1 MKIDVSE
8 VRVQKE
14 LLVISVNSIKEQL
27 SVSRS
32 RLSEVV
38 STDSLKG
45 AVKDAINQK
54 VTNYQI
60 PLVDNYVNA
69 LDSIVDRY
77 DGIVKLF
84 QDTVSETD
92 NSAIINTEYLER
104 IKQRMK
110 DPIEGLKSSSSKTQ
124 NIYAGISDILTLTN
138 PSLDSVN
145 TSYNQAVKS
154 LDDTIKNMEAFN
166 SVLLK
171 TDTFDLI
178 DMQNSEIATLSG
190 YASLPYGNPAS
201 RNYYNRTQFKNSVS
215 EIHTAI
221 HSNSKAVKYQN
232 ALAKQLAESKYSGTI
247 ISEQQK
253 EISVSKISEFFN
265 LTLPEAED
273 VADYIKS
280 MGEAIVTYRGANI
293 FLNGIEI
300 TMDSQ
305 GRMRWGNRFLFKSN
319 SEYLYRHGIN
329 FQDAS
334 GIDLKNYHYSGNLKG
349 IARFSEM
356 GKAGWSGFKES
367 VNPLNDAKG
376 WREVGKFGK
385 TFKLAGGILT
395 AINIYNNFRENVDMS
410 DGISAKEAR
419 DFTIDTAVDI
429 GSGAAA
435 AGMGAAIGSAF
446 LPPLG
451 TVIGAGAGIVI
462 NYIMNNANFGNKSIV
477 DHAKDG
483 AKQIGNA
490 LGDWL
495 DSMIGG

>member
-69 LDSIVDRY
+69 LDSIVSRY
-77 DGIVKLF
+77 DGLVKLF

-92 NSAIINTEYLER
+92 NSAIIKTEYLER

-190 YASLPYGNPAS
+190 YASLPYGDRVS

-221 HSNSKAVKYQN
+221 HSNSKTVKYQN
-232 ALAKQLAESKYSGTI
+232 ALAKQLAESKYSGKVEQGKMSYTWENMLKDTFEKITDFSEWSKESLGQFLESTKETI
-247 ISEQQK
+247 IKQGKNIGKSWGARLQPRENGKFVRDSFKPRKWLSGKLKGLSGTASKAIGFIAKWGGRGLIALGAYEEAK
-253 EISVSKISEFFN
+253 EYYNEYHNVGRAISYSTVATGAGVLTGMAVGAAFAGAPFIVGLGAAVVVGAAVSVGIKALYKNVKPFR
-265 LTLPEAED
+265 D
-273 VADYIKS
+273 VVD
-280 MGEAIVTYRGANI
+280 GAGDI
-293 FLNGIEI
+293 LNGV
-300 TMDSQ
+300 
-305 GRMRWGNRFLFKSN
+305 GKALSN
-319 SEYLYRHGIN
+319 SL
-329 FQDAS
+329 S
-334 GIDLKNYHYSGNLKG
+334 SLKG
-349 IARFSEM
+349 AF
-356 GKAGWSGFKES
+356 GW
-367 VNPLNDAKG
+367 
-376 WREVGKFGK
+376 
-385 TFKLAGGILT
+385 
-395 AINIYNNFRENVDMS
+395 
-410 DGISAKEAR
+410 
-419 DFTIDTAVDI
+419 
-429 GSGAAA
+429 
-435 AGMGAAIGSAF
+435 
-446 LPPLG
+446 
-451 TVIGAGAGIVI
+451 
-462 NYIMNNANFGNKSIV
+462 
-477 DHAKDG
+477 
-483 AKQIGNA
+483 
-490 LGDWL
+490 
-495 DSMIGG
+495 

>member
-60 PLVDNYVNA
+60 PLVDNYVNV
-69 LDSIVDRY
+69 LDSIVSRY

-110 DPIEGLKSSSSKTQ
+110 DPIEGLKSSSSKTK

-190 YASLPYGNPAS
+190 YAPLPYGNRIS
-201 RNYYNRTQFKNSVS
+201 RNYYNRPQFKNSVS

-232 ALAKQLAESKYSGTI
+232 ALAKQLAESKYSGKVEQGKMSYTWENMLKDTFEKITDFSEWSKESLGQFLESTKETI
-247 ISEQQK
+247 IKQGKNIGKSWGARLQPRENGK
-253 EISVSKISEFFN
+253 FVRDSFKPRKWLSGKLKGLSGTASKAMGFIAKWGGRGLIALGAYEEATEYYNEYHNVGRAISYSTVATGAGVLTGMAVGAAFAGAPFIVGVGAAVVVGAAVSVGIKALYKNVKPFRDVVDGAGDILNGVGKALSNSVSS
-265 LTLPEAED
+265 
-273 VADYIKS
+273 
-280 MGEAIVTYRGANI
+280 
-293 FLNGIEI
+293 
-300 TMDSQ
+300 
-305 GRMRWGNRFLFKSN
+305 
-319 SEYLYRHGIN
+319 
-329 FQDAS
+329 
-334 GIDLKNYHYSGNLKG
+334 LKG
-349 IARFSEM
+349 AF
-356 GKAGWSGFKES
+356 GW
-367 VNPLNDAKG
+367 
-376 WREVGKFGK
+376 
-385 TFKLAGGILT
+385 
-395 AINIYNNFRENVDMS
+395 
-410 DGISAKEAR
+410 
-419 DFTIDTAVDI
+419 
-429 GSGAAA
+429 
-435 AGMGAAIGSAF
+435 
-446 LPPLG
+446 
-451 TVIGAGAGIVI
+451 
-462 NYIMNNANFGNKSIV
+462 
-477 DHAKDG
+477 
-483 AKQIGNA
+483 
-490 LGDWL
+490 
-495 DSMIGG
+495 

>member
-69 LDSIVDRY
+69 LDSIVSRY
-77 DGIVKLF
+77 DGLVKLF

-92 NSAIINTEYLER
+92 NSAIIKTEYLER

-190 YASLPYGNPAS
+190 YAPLPYGNPVS
-201 RNYYNRTQFKNSVS
+201 RNYYNRTWFKNSVS

-232 ALAKQLAESKYSGTI
+232 ALAKQLAESKYSGKVEQGKMSYTWENMLKDTFEKITDFSEWSKESLGQFLESTKETI
-247 ISEQQK
+247 IKQGKNIGKSWGARLQPRENGK
-253 EISVSKISEFFN
+253 FVRDSFKPRKWLSGKLKGLSGTASKAIGFIAKWGGRGLIALGAYEEATEYYNEYHNVGRAISYSTVATGAGVLTGMAVGAAFAGAPFIVGLGAAVVVGAAVSVGIKALYKNVKPFR
-265 LTLPEAED
+265 D
-273 VADYIKS
+273 VVD
-280 MGEAIVTYRGANI
+280 GAGDI
-293 FLNGIEI
+293 LNGV
-300 TMDSQ
+300 
-305 GRMRWGNRFLFKSN
+305 GKALSN
-319 SEYLYRHGIN
+319 SL
-329 FQDAS
+329 S
-334 GIDLKNYHYSGNLKG
+334 SLKG
-349 IARFSEM
+349 AF
-356 GKAGWSGFKES
+356 GW
-367 VNPLNDAKG
+367 
-376 WREVGKFGK
+376 
-385 TFKLAGGILT
+385 
-395 AINIYNNFRENVDMS
+395 
-410 DGISAKEAR
+410 
-419 DFTIDTAVDI
+419 
-429 GSGAAA
+429 
-435 AGMGAAIGSAF
+435 
-446 LPPLG
+446 
-451 TVIGAGAGIVI
+451 
-462 NYIMNNANFGNKSIV
+462 
-477 DHAKDG
+477 
-483 AKQIGNA
+483 
-490 LGDWL
+490 
-495 DSMIGG
+495 

>member
-69 LDSIVDRY
+69 LDSIVSRY
-77 DGIVKLF
+77 DGLVKLF
-84 QDTVSETD
+84 QETVSETD
-92 NSAIINTEYLER
+92 NSAIIKTEYLER

-110 DPIEGLKSSSSKTQ
+110 DPIEGLKSSSSKTK

-190 YASLPYGNPAS
+190 YAPLPYGNPAL

-232 ALAKQLAESKYSGTI
+232 ALAKQLAESKYSGTVEQGKMSYTWENMLKDTFEKITDFSEWSKESLGQFLESTKETI
-247 ISEQQK
+247 IKQGKNIGKSWGARLQPRENGKFVRDSFKPRKWLSGKLKGLSGTASKAIGFIAKWGGRGLIALGAYEEAK
-253 EISVSKISEFFN
+253 EYYNEYHNVGRAISYSTVATGAGVLAGMAVGAAFAGAPFIVGLGAAVVVGAAVSVGIKALYKNVKPFR
-265 LTLPEAED
+265 D
-273 VADYIKS
+273 VVD
-280 MGEAIVTYRGANI
+280 GAGDI
-293 FLNGIEI
+293 LNGV
-300 TMDSQ
+300 
-305 GRMRWGNRFLFKSN
+305 GKALSN
-319 SEYLYRHGIN
+319 SL
-329 FQDAS
+329 S
-334 GIDLKNYHYSGNLKG
+334 SLKG
-349 IARFSEM
+349 AF
-356 GKAGWSGFKES
+356 GW
-367 VNPLNDAKG
+367 
-376 WREVGKFGK
+376 
-385 TFKLAGGILT
+385 
-395 AINIYNNFRENVDMS
+395 
-410 DGISAKEAR
+410 
-419 DFTIDTAVDI
+419 
-429 GSGAAA
+429 
-435 AGMGAAIGSAF
+435 
-446 LPPLG
+446 
-451 TVIGAGAGIVI
+451 
-462 NYIMNNANFGNKSIV
+462 
-477 DHAKDG
+477 
-483 AKQIGNA
+483 
-490 LGDWL
+490 
-495 DSMIGG
+495 

>member
-1 MKIDVSE
+1 MKIDVTE

-69 LDSIVDRY
+69 LDSIVSRY
-77 DGIVKLF
+77 DGLVKLF

-92 NSAIINTEYLER
+92 NSAIIKTEYLER

-110 DPIEGLKSSSSKTQ
+110 DPIEGLKSSSSKTK

-190 YASLPYGNPAS
+190 YASLPYGDRVS

-232 ALAKQLAESKYSGTI
+232 ALAKQLAESKYSGTVEQGKMSYTWENMLKDTFEKITDFSEWSKESLGQFLESTKETI
-247 ISEQQK
+247 IKQGKNIGKSWGARLQPRENGKFVRDSFKPRKWLSGKLKGLSGTASKAIGFIAKWGGRGLIALGAYEEAK
-253 EISVSKISEFFN
+253 EYYNEYHNVGRAISYSTVATGAGVLAGMAVGAAFAGAPFIVGLGAAVVVGAAVSVGIKALYKNVKPFR
-265 LTLPEAED
+265 D
-273 VADYIKS
+273 VVD
-280 MGEAIVTYRGANI
+280 GAGDI
-293 FLNGIEI
+293 LNGV
-300 TMDSQ
+300 
-305 GRMRWGNRFLFKSN
+305 GKALSN
-319 SEYLYRHGIN
+319 SL
-329 FQDAS
+329 S
-334 GIDLKNYHYSGNLKG
+334 SLKG
-349 IARFSEM
+349 AF
-356 GKAGWSGFKES
+356 GW
-367 VNPLNDAKG
+367 
-376 WREVGKFGK
+376 
-385 TFKLAGGILT
+385 
-395 AINIYNNFRENVDMS
+395 
-410 DGISAKEAR
+410 
-419 DFTIDTAVDI
+419 
-429 GSGAAA
+429 
-435 AGMGAAIGSAF
+435 
-446 LPPLG
+446 
-451 TVIGAGAGIVI
+451 
-462 NYIMNNANFGNKSIV
+462 
-477 DHAKDG
+477 
-483 AKQIGNA
+483 
-490 LGDWL
+490 
-495 DSMIGG
+495 

>member
-124 NIYAGISDILTLTN
+124 NIYAGIGDILTLTN

-190 YASLPYGNPAS
+190 YAPLPYGNSVS
-201 RNYYNRTQFKNSVS
+201 RNYYSRTQFKNSVS

-232 ALAKQLAESKYSGTI
+232 ALAKQLAESKYSGTVEQGKMSYTWENMLKDTFEKTTDFSEWSKESLGQFLESTKETI
-247 ISEQQK
+247 IKQGKNIGKSWGARLQPRENGK
-253 EISVSKISEFFN
+253 FVRDSFKPRKWLSGKLKGLSGTASKAIGFIAKWGGRGLIALGAYEEATEYYNEYHNVGRAISYSTVATGAGVLTGMAVGAAFAGAPFIVGLGAAVVVGAAVSVGIKALYKNVKPFR
-265 LTLPEAED
+265 D
-273 VADYIKS
+273 VVD
-280 MGEAIVTYRGANI
+280 GAGDI
-293 FLNGIEI
+293 LNGV
-300 TMDSQ
+300 
-305 GRMRWGNRFLFKSN
+305 GKALSN
-319 SEYLYRHGIN
+319 SL
-329 FQDAS
+329 S
-334 GIDLKNYHYSGNLKG
+334 SLKG
-349 IARFSEM
+349 AF
-356 GKAGWSGFKES
+356 GW
-367 VNPLNDAKG
+367 
-376 WREVGKFGK
+376 
-385 TFKLAGGILT
+385 
-395 AINIYNNFRENVDMS
+395 
-410 DGISAKEAR
+410 
-419 DFTIDTAVDI
+419 
-429 GSGAAA
+429 
-435 AGMGAAIGSAF
+435 
-446 LPPLG
+446 
-451 TVIGAGAGIVI
+451 
-462 NYIMNNANFGNKSIV
+462 
-477 DHAKDG
+477 
-483 AKQIGNA
+483 
-490 LGDWL
+490 
-495 DSMIGG
+495 